1 MINKSKMRRVDRKIN
16 SLKDIFSIIQKCND
30 CVISM
35 NNGKYPYVVPMNF
48 APKQNKDNSISL
60 YFHGANAG
68 TKLNLIRKDPHVSFS
83 MHCGTRFVKG
93 PKACNSTMKYESVC
107 GNGKVTILGEGKKDL
122 EEKLE
127 ALGLITRHFSP
138 ESKHKFTERE
148 ASLVAVYRLDVNEI
162 SGKANL

>member
-60 YFHGANAG
+60 Y
-68 TKLNLIRKDPHVSFS
+68 LLDLINKRAPGVIFKSH
-83 MHCGTRFVKG
+83 
-93 PKACNSTMKYESVC
+93 
-107 GNGKVTILGEGKKDL
+107 IL
-122 EEKLE
+122 
-127 ALGLITRHFSP
+127 
-138 ESKHKFTERE
+138 
-148 ASLVAVYRLDVNEI
+148 
-162 SGKANL
+162 